1 MRRRVLLAGLLGLV
15 MASLATACT
24 PAAPTATLTPHAK
37 PSTRAPTLGPSPTA
51 TLVPSPTQP
60 PKPQTVREV
69 TLRALPGVGH
79 APQAIAISDG
89 RVYVANRTTQNVSVI
104 EGDKVRDVIEVGDAP
119 VAIAA
124 DERTGLVYV
133 ANEGDDS
140 ISVISGSR
148 VVRTVSAPH
157 NPACLAALD
166 GRLYAGGRGDS
177 TLAVLDGLSGVQIAT
192 VPLRAQIGV
201 LALAVNPASDLLYAS
216 VYDGVE
222 IVHLEDLSIVGRLQR
237 EIYVTLGAD
246 PVSGRLLVG
255 EYDAESGDHYL
266 VAYDALG
273 QRELGRVPIGGD
285 PRGIAVDG
293 DSGRIYVANSWTN
306 DVSVIDAQDLQPV
319 ATIPVG
325 LRPLDVAV
333 GKEGVVYV
341 ANSGSDNV
349 ARIDRESN
357 RMLGAVPLALLPA
370 GMAVDAETGT
380 VYVASPSTNSVFVL
394 RGEQVV
400 TEIPAGL
407 HPSELALSPDGET
420 LFVLNL
426 VGGDL
431 MSIATRNKDLV
442 RTADIG
448 RLPRGLAVVPEAGQL
463 YASDAVLD
471 VDSQQLLRRTQLLT
485 IYRSEVKPTHI
496 QVDPRAGRA
505 YMVASNGVPGS
516 NSGLMVYVIDVRTGE
531 PIEGQVGGLSMSGL
545 ALDPPGG
552 RIFSTAGR
560 FGRYELIVN
569 DASTLEREAALDMPR
584 YPAAIAYNPVTHH
597 LFIYL
602 TYRAADAEPGSEMLV
617 LDGRGLGTVA
627 RFEMPGQRTTGEEYH
642 LSVDARRGYVYLSDA
657 QRGTVHILR
666 DAALP
671 APPSPTPTD
680 TPTPWPTLTPQLQPG
695 PTATEAQEP
704 TCAQLPGPRLEP
716 YWSRD
721 RTLRLGLGC
730 TTHDMLSVFM
740 AEQPFERGYMMWR
753 EPDRTVFVL
762 FNDGVWRSFADRWQE
777 GMPDYGCEATPPGNM
792 LQPKRGFGLVWCV
805 EEGVKEGLGWALDEE
820 QGYTNEWQAFE
831 GGEMIVSGAR
841 LVVYALFADG
851 TFLEYPV
858 R

>member
-1 MRRRVLLAGLLGLV
+1 MRRPVLLAGLLGLV
-15 MASLATACT
+15 MAPLAAACT
-24 PAAPTATLTPHAK
+24 PAAPTSIVTPHAR
-37 PSTRAPTLGPSPTA
+37 PSTQAPTAVPSPTA
-51 TLVPSPTQP
+51 TLAPSPTQVA
-60 PKPQTVREV
+60 KPQAVREV
-69 TLRALPGVGH
+69 TLRALPGVGR
-79 APQAIAISDG
+79 APQAIAVLDG
-89 RVYVANRTTQNVSVI
+89 IVYVANRTTHNVSVI
-104 EGDKVRDVIEVGDAP
+104 EGDKVIDVIEVGNAP

-148 VVRTVSAPH
+148 VVRTVPAPH

-166 GRLYAGGRGDS
+166 GRLYAGGRGES
-177 TLAVLDGLSGVQIAT
+177 TLAVLDGFSGVQIAT
-192 VPLRAQIGV
+192 VALRARIGI
-201 LALAVNPASDLLYAS
+201 LALTVNPANDLLYAS
-216 VYDGVE
+216 VYSGVE
-222 IVHLEDLSIVGRLQR
+222 IVHLEDLSIVGSLER
-237 EIYVTLGAD
+237 EVYRTLGAD

-255 EYDAESGDHYL
+255 EYDAESREQYL

-285 PRGIAVDG
+285 PRGIAVDAEG
-293 DSGRIYVANSWTN
+293 GRIYVTNSWTN
-306 DVSVIDAQDLQPV
+306 DVSVIDAQNLQPV

-349 ARIDRESN
+349 SRIHGESN
-357 RMLGAVPLALLPA
+357 RMLGVVPLGLLPA
-370 GMAVDAETGT
+370 GMAIDPETGD
-380 VYVASPSTNSVFVL
+380 VYVASPSTNSIFVL
-394 RGEQVV
+394 SGEKVV
-400 TEIPAGL
+400 REIPAGL

-431 MSIATRNKDLV
+431 MAISTPDKNLV

-448 RLPRGLAVVPEAGQL
+448 ILPRGLALVPEAGQL

-471 VDSQQLLRRTQLLT
+471 ADSQQLLRRTQLLT
-485 IYRSEVKPTHI
+485 IYRSEVKPAHI

-531 PIEGQVGGLSMSGL
+531 RIEGQVGGLSMSGL
-545 ALDPPGG
+545 ALDPASG

-560 FGRYELIVN
+560 FGHYELIVN
-569 DASTLEREAALDMPR
+569 DASSLRREAALDLPR

-597 LFIYL
+597 LFIFL
-602 TYRAADAEPGSEMLV
+602 TYRAADVEPSSEMLV

-627 RFEMPGQRTTGEEYH
+627 RFEMPGQRATGEEYH
-642 LSVDARRGYVYLSDA
+642 LSVDARQGYVYLSDA
-657 QRGTVHILR
+657 QRGTVHVLR
-666 DAALP
+666 DATLP
-671 APPSPTPTD
+671 PPPSPTPTD
-680 TPTPWPTLTPQLQPG
+680 TPTPWPTLTAQLEPSR
-695 PTATEAQEP
+695 TATLAQET
-704 TCAQLPGPRLEP
+704 TCTQLPGPRFEA

-730 TTHDMLSVFM
+730 ATQEMQSVFM
-740 AEQPFERGYMMWR
+740 AEQSFERGHMMWR

-762 FNDGVWRSFADRWQE
+762 YIDGVWRSFADRWRE
-777 GMPDYGCEATPPGNM
+777 DMAEYGCEATPPGSM

-820 QGYTNEWQAFE
+820 QGYTNEWQTFE
-831 GGEMIVSGAR
+831 RGEMIVSGAAQ
-841 LVVYALFADG
+841 VIYALFADG

>member
-1 MRRRVLLAGLLGLV
+1 MRRPVPLATLLGLV
-15 MASLATACT
+15 VASLAAACT
-24 PAAPTATLTPHAK
+24 PTAPTATLMPHAK
-37 PSTRAPTLGPSPTA
+37 TSTRAPTAVPTPTA

-60 PKPQTVREV
+60 AKPQAVREL
-69 TLRALPGVGH
+69 TLRALPGVGR
-79 APQAIAISDG
+79 APQAIAVLDG
-89 RVYVANRTTQNVSVI
+89 RVYVANRTTDNVSVI
-104 EGDKVRDVIEVGDAP
+104 EGDKVIDVIEVGDAP
-119 VAIAA
+119 VAVAA

-148 VVRTVSAPH
+148 VVRTVPAPH

-177 TLAVLDGLSGVQIAT
+177 SLAVLDGLSGEQIAT
-192 VPLRAQIGV
+192 VALRARIGI
-201 LALAVNPASDLLYAS
+201 LALAVNPANDLLYAS
-216 VYDGVE
+216 VYGGVE
-222 IVHLEDLSIVGRLQR
+222 IVHLEDLSIVGMLER
-237 EIYVTLGAD
+237 EVYRTLGAD
-246 PVSGRLLVG
+246 PVSERLLIS
-255 EYDAESGDHYL
+255 EYDAESREQYL

-273 QRELGRVPIGGD
+273 QREQGRVPIGGD
-285 PRGIAVDG
+285 PRGMAVDADG
-293 DSGRIYVANSWTN
+293 GRIYVTNSWTN
-306 DVSVIDAQDLQPV
+306 DVSVIDAQDLRPV

-341 ANSGSDNV
+341 VNSGSDNV
-349 ARIDRESN
+349 GRIHGESN
-357 RMLGAVPLALLPA
+357 RMLGVVPLALLPA
-370 GMAVDAETGT
+370 GMAIDAESGD
-380 VYVASPSTNSVFVL
+380 VYVASPSTNSIFVL
-394 RGEQVV
+394 RDEKVV
-400 TEIPAGL
+400 MEIPAGL

-426 VGGDL
+426 VDGDL
-431 MSIATRNKDLV
+431 MSISMRDRNVV

-448 RLPRGLAVVPEAGQL
+448 TLPRGLALVPEAGQL

-471 VDSQQLLRRTQLLT
+471 ADNQQPLRRTQLVT
-485 IYRSEVKPTHI
+485 IYRSEVKPAHI

-531 PIEGQVGGLSMSGL
+531 RIEGQVGGLSMSGL
-545 ALDPPGG
+545 ALDPAGE

-569 DASTLEREAALDMPR
+569 DASSLRREAALDLPR

-602 TYRAADAEPGSEMLV
+602 TYRSADVEPGSEMLV

-627 RFEMPGQRTTGEEYH
+627 RFEMPGQRATGEEYH

-657 QRGTVHILR
+657 QRGTVHVLR
-666 DAALP
+666 DATLP
-671 APPSPTPTD
+671 PPPSPTPTD
-680 TPTPWPTLTPQLQPG
+680 TPTPWPTLTEQLEPG
-695 PTATEAQEP
+695 PTATVAQEP
-704 TCAQLPGPRLEP
+704 TCAQLPGPRFEA

-721 RTLRLGLGC
+721 STLRLGLGC
-730 TTHDMLSVFM
+730 ATQEMQSAFM
-740 AEQPFERGYMMWR
+740 AEQSFERGHMMWR

-762 FNDGVWRSFADRWQE
+762 YNDGVWRSFADRWQE
-777 GMPDYGCEATPPGNM
+777 GMPDYGCEAPPPGNT

-820 QGYTNEWQAFE
+820 QGYTNEWQTFE
-831 GGEMIVSGAR
+831 RGEMIVSGAR
-841 LVVYALFADG
+841 HVIYALSADG
-851 TFLEYPV
+851 SFLEYPV